1 MIDTALLRRWPVRWV
16 APVLLALFGVLAALG
31 HHGFR
36 AGQLLDSLWTERERN
51 LTERLS
57 VEQMRLE
64 VQGGMDNGV
73 QLRRLVTGL
82 ALHEGLDHAFLIASD
97 GVVQASLSRLDSGRL
112 LSDLDSPVAQELA
125 RRQLPPGQGISVWP
139 DRDSDRLWA
148 RAPLTDGRAL
158 AVAVDLQRVREA
170 LLFDVRRDSLLVGL
184 LVLCLAAV
192 LAWLLHLI
200 WFRRSAQLVSQL
212 DRIAGGDLSVRV
224 GTSGSDEIAQ
234 IGRAIDDMVERRAE
248 AEAEAGRMLGIVNRS
263 PVVVIE
269 WRNEPGWPVS
279 FVSEAVGQWGYSPQ
293 DLLRGRYNYN
303 ELFHPDDVQRV
314 NEEISGYFEHGPD
327 VYRQEYRLR
336 RADGDW
342 AYVIDDTTLTR
353 DRGGQVIGISGM
365 LMDVTAQRLAEAEA
379 RLQTDRV
386 ARFYA
391 LPFIGMAMTD
401 PQSRRWLQVN
411 DRLCEILGYSRER
424 LLSLSW
430 VEITHPDDLQGNLTL
445 FDDLLAN
452 ERQHYQMAKRFIR
465 GDGQVVHTEIDVRA
479 RRLPDGTVSEIYT
492 TIQDITERIRAEAEV
507 RRLGAMADNANDALL
522 LTVDNRIED
531 CNPAALR
538 LFGYPDKASL
548 VDRAPADLSPLEQ
561 ADGEYSE
568 DAARRRLAEALA
580 GRPQQFEWLHRR
592 KDGAVFE
599 AEVSLNRFQLADG
612 RHAVIGVVRD
622 ISQRKRQDARL
633 RASEA
638 QLREAQRIGRMGSW
652 VFDLLSGQV
661 TWSDETYRIQGMD
674 PARED
679 ASFARFLSLIHP
691 EDRARVEETYRESV
705 DMGKPYETRYRIV
718 LGDGRIRHLHV
729 RGETEYAN
737 GQALRTVGMVLD
749 ETELV
754 EAQAERDRLVAVLE
768 NTSDIVSMADPQGRV
783 IYFNQAGYRLM
794 GLHPDEPLEGAMA
807 RVHPPWAFRKV
818 AEEGIPVAL
827 RGELWLGDTAVYN
840 AQGQEVP
847 MSQLIGVQKDDVG
860 QVRFLWT
867 ILRDVSQLK
876 ATQAALSLER
886 ERLAE
891 AQTVASIGSW
901 SVDLPQG
908 RVTWSDGNF
917 HALGLDPQRIVPS
930 IEAYLSVVHP
940 EDLPR
945 VRDHCDGTV
954 AWNPANE
961 NEVRRIEHRIVTSR
975 GVRYVEERAR
985 AQKNDQGEIV
995 RLYGTTMD
1003 VTERVEAARALEET
1017 KAMLEQGETQA
1028 RMGSWVYDSDTR
1040 ELHWSRQMF
1049 TNMGMPWAPMPP
1061 SIDEYCARIHPD
1073 DVGPV
1078 RVAINLLLAGQDVP
1092 EVRFRIHPDL
1102 GPVRWMRRV
1111 VQKIER
1117 SAEGKGP
1124 SYVGT
1129 LLDVTDAVEA
1139 EERLRAINE
1148 ELEKRVVERTQQLQ
1162 EANRDLEAFT
1172 YTVSH
1177 DLKAPLRGIDGY
1189 SQLLMEDYGGKLGV
1203 EGQMFVERIRRGVS
1217 QMGEL
1222 IADLLNYSRMERRTM
1237 EPQAMAIVPMVD
1249 KVLRD
1254 YGDELAALGGEV
1266 QRQLQPVTL
1275 KVDREGMAVVLR
1287 NLIGNAIKFTRDR
1300 PKPLIEVGS
1309 RVDTDHCLLW
1319 VRDNGVGFDMQYHDR
1334 IFGIFQRLHRAE
1346 DYPGTGVGLALVA
1359 KAVQRMGGRV
1369 WAESRPGEGA
1379 TFFMEFPR

>member
-1 MIDTALLRRWPVRWV
+1 LIHAGLLRRWPVRWV

-51 LTERLS
+51 LMERLS

-64 VQGGMDNGV
+64 VLGGMDNGV

-82 ALHEGLDHAFLIASD
+82 ALHEGLDHAYLIASD
-97 GVVQASLSRLDSGRL
+97 GVVQASLSRLDAGRQL
-112 LSDLDSPVAQELA
+112 TDLDSPVAQELG
-125 RRQLPPGQGISVWP
+125 RRQLAPGQGITVWP
-139 DRDSDRLWA
+139 ERDGDRLWA
-148 RAPLTDGRAL
+148 RVPLTDGRAL
-158 AVAVDLQRVREA
+158 AVSVDLRQAREA
-170 LLFDVRRDSLLVGL
+170 LLHDIRRDSAMVGVLMVGL
-184 LVLCLAAV
+184 SAV
-192 LAWLLHLI
+192 LAWLLHMI
-200 WFRRSAQLVSQL
+200 WFRRSAQLVGQL
-212 DRIAGGDLSVRV
+212 DLIAGGDLSVRV
-224 GTSGSDEIAQ
+224 GAPGSDEIAQ
-234 IGRAIDDMVERRAE
+234 IGRAIDDMVERRAQ
-248 AEAEAGRMLGIVNRS
+248 AEAEASRMLGIVNRS

-269 WRNEPGWPVS
+269 WRNEPDWPVS
-279 FVSEAVGQWGYSPQ
+279 FVSDAVGQWGYSPQ
-293 DLLRGRYNYN
+293 DLLSGRYSYN

-314 NEEISGYFEHGPD
+314 NDEIAHYFEHGPD

-353 DRGGQVIGISGM
+353 DADGQVTGISGM

-379 RLQTDRV
+379 RLQADRV
-386 ARFYA
+386 ARFYE

-401 PQSRRWLQVN
+401 PKTRRWMQVN
-411 DRLCEILGYSRER
+411 DRLCGILGYPRER

-430 VEITHPDDLQGNLTL
+430 VEITYPDDLQGNLTL

-452 ERQHYQMAKRFIR
+452 KRQHYQMTKRFIR

-507 RRLGAMADNANDALL
+507 RRLGAMADNADDALL
-522 LTVDNRIED
+522 LTVDSRIED

-538 LFGYPDKASL
+538 LFGYPDKATL
-548 VDRAPADLSPLEQ
+548 LGRTPADFSPLEQ
-561 ADGEYSE
+561 ADGAYSE
-568 DAARRRLAEALA
+568 DAAKVRLGEALA

-592 KDGAVFE
+592 LDGTVFE
-599 AEVSLNRFQLADG
+599 AEVSLNRFLMADG
-612 RHAVIGVVRD
+612 RYAVIGVVRD
-622 ISQRKRQDARL
+622 ISQRKRQEARL

-652 VFDLLSGQV
+652 AFDLASGQV
-661 TWSDETYRIQGMD
+661 TWSDETYRIQGLD
-674 PARED
+674 PASDE
-679 ASFARFLSLIHP
+679 ASFERFMDLIHP
-691 EDRARVEETYRESV
+691 EDRARVEQTYRESV
-705 DMGKPYETRYRIV
+705 DLGKPYETRYRIV
-718 LGDGRIRHLHV
+718 LGDGRLRHLHV
-729 RGETEYAN
+729 RGETEYAD
-737 GQALRTVGMVLD
+737 GKAMRSVGMVAD
-749 ETELV
+749 ETDLV

-768 NTSDIVSMADPQGRV
+768 NTSDIVSMADPQGR
-783 IYFNQAGYRLM
+783 IFYFNRAGYRLM
-794 GLHPDEPLEGAMA
+794 GLRPDEPIEGVMA

-818 AEEGIPVAL
+818 AEEGIPAAM

-847 MSQLIGVQKDDVG
+847 MSQLIGAQMGEDG

-876 ATQAALSLER
+876 AAQAALNLER

-908 RVTWSDGNF
+908 RVTWSDANF
-917 HALGLDPQRIVPS
+917 HVLGLDPQRVVPS

-940 EDLPR
+940 EDEAR

-954 AWNPANE
+954 AWNPASE
-961 NEVRRIEHRIVTSR
+961 NEVRRIEHRIVTGR
-975 GVRYVEERAR
+975 GVRHVEERAR
-985 AQKNDQGEIV
+985 AQKNEQGEIV

-1040 ELHWSRQMF
+1040 ELRWSRQMF
-1049 TNMGMPWAPMPP
+1049 TNMGLPWSATPP

-1078 RVAINLLLAGQDVP
+1078 RAAINLLVMGQDVP
-1092 EVRFRIHPDL
+1092 EVRFRTHPDL

-1117 SAEGKGP
+1117 TAEGKGP
-1124 SYVGT
+1124 NYVGT
-1129 LLDVTDAVEA
+1129 LLDVTDAVE
-1139 EERLRAINE
+1139 
-1148 ELEKRVVERTQQLQ
+1148 
-1162 EANRDLEAFT
+1162 
-1172 YTVSH
+1172 
-1177 DLKAPLRGIDGY
+1177 
-1189 SQLLMEDYGGKLGV
+1189 
-1203 EGQMFVERIRRGVS
+1203 
-1217 QMGEL
+1217 
-1222 IADLLNYSRMERRTM
+1222 
-1237 EPQAMAIVPMVD
+1237 
-1249 KVLRD
+1249 
-1254 YGDELAALGGEV
+1254 
-1266 QRQLQPVTL
+1266 
-1275 KVDREGMAVVLR
+1275 
-1287 NLIGNAIKFTRDR
+1287 NAIC
-1300 PKPLIEVGS
+1300 PPV
-1309 RVDTDHCLLW
+1309 
-1319 VRDNGVGFDMQYHDR
+1319 
-1334 IFGIFQRLHRAE
+1334 
-1346 DYPGTGVGLALVA
+1346 
-1359 KAVQRMGGRV
+1359 KAVSAGPDP
-1369 WAESRPGEGA
+1369 W
-1379 TFFMEFPR
+1379 